1 MLKER
6 GSTYICAKSSF
17 VNTTTQLNSIYD
29 PPVMSATLGRR
40 LFQATTGYITYR
52 TGQWS
57 IFGWGGDVSRKMDRS
72 SVALGLAGA
81 TKKGN
86 NFSCELQV
94 KKKMALNVYI
104 YFICFNH
111 CGIRLVLLLLI

>member
-1 MLKER
+1 
-6 GSTYICAKSSF
+6 
-17 VNTTTQLNSIYD
+17 
-29 PPVMSATLGRR
+29 MSATLGRR

-57 IFGWGGDVSRKMDRS
+57 ILGWGGDVSRKMDRS

-94 KKKMALNVYI
+94 KCFYI
-104 YFICFNH
+104 YIWNGGEFFFLIIEGLDWCYCFSFSRRIWH
-111 CGIRLVLLLLI
+111 QIT

>member
-1 MLKER
+1 
-6 GSTYICAKSSF
+6 
-17 VNTTTQLNSIYD
+17 
-29 PPVMSATLGRR
+29 MSATLGRR

-86 NFSCELQV
+86 NFTCE
-94 KKKMALNVYI
+94 
-104 YFICFNH
+104 
-111 CGIRLVLLLLI
+111 